1 MYKGVGPTVVKQG
14 SNQAIRF
21 FVMESLR
28 VVYTGG
34 DLSIPVPYYVV
45 ALFGAIAGIHEI
57 FSKKI
62 FTYETH
68 KNRHQTL
75 SILESR
81 RRQCAGQ
88 HPHRRG
94 QDPDAERGPHL
105 QPRVCPPAGGERGA
119 PRLLQGLSAP
129 PQQSLPRGRP
139 RLHHLRH
146 CPELL
151 PEDLALLIE

>member
-62 FTYETH
+62 FTHETH
-68 KNRHQTL
+68 
-75 SILESR
+75 
-81 RRQCAGQ
+81 
-88 HPHRRG
+88 
-94 QDPDAERGPHL
+94 
-105 QPRVCPPAGGERGA
+105 
-119 PRLLQGLSAP
+119 
-129 PQQSLPRGRP
+129 
-139 RLHHLRH
+139 
-146 CPELL
+146 
-151 PEDLALLIE
+151 